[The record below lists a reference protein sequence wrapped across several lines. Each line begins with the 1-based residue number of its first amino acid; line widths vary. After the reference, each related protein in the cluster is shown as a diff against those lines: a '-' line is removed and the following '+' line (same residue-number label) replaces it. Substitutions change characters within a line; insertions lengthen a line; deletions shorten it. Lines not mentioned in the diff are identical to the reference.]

1 MQKEKYVPVSNY
13 QTAIGKLESLMGFP
27 VPDAL
32 VTFWASYNLGK
43 INDVTF
49 YGLSSTVK
57 SHHNLLVGLS
67 SVRAMPNFPARAIPV
82 LDKNNSIYALSV
94 DNGAIVIYNMAEETV
109 ETTTM
114 SLDALVEASLNDT
127 KVSLEAAEV
136 VPHLQLNQICRFIKS
151 EFEQSDRSYALSL
164 ALAYSIEVDSYSDNV
179 LAFYEDYHGER
190 VRQILS
196 AINERALLDL
206 NSATKLTRDIY
217 MSRCEMVRTI
227 PASKPD
233 HLKELDEKVTSK
245 ARQLSKFLKE
255 LAA

>member
-1 MQKEKYVPVSNY
+1 MQTEKYVPVSNY
-13 QTAIGKLESLMGFP
+13 QQAIGKLESLMGFK
-27 VPDAL
+27 VPDTL
-32 VTFWASYNLGK
+32 VKFWESYNLGK
-43 INDVTF
+43 IKDVTF
-49 YGLSSTVK
+49 YGLSATVK
-57 SHHNLLVGLS
+57 THHNLLVGLS

-82 LDKNNSIYALSV
+82 LDKNNSIYSLSV
-94 DNGAIVIYNMAEETV
+94 DNGAIIIYDMTDETV
-109 ETTTM
+109 EETTM
-114 SLDALVEASLNDT
+114 TLDALVESSLNDT
-127 KVSLEAAEV
+127 KPSFESATA
-136 VPHLQLNQICRFIKS
+136 VPHIQLNKICRFIKS

-164 ALAYSIEVDSYSDNV
+164 ALAYSIEVDAHSDNV

-190 VRQILS
+190 VRSILS

-233 HLKELDEKVTSK
+233 HLKELDEKTTSK
-245 ARQLSKFLKE
+245 ARQLTKFLKE